1 MEREEEIR
9 LAAYYLWESEGCPE
23 GRAVEHWAQAE
34 LLCQKSN
41 DLEAATEDTQP
52 IEPQA
57 MAVEPAAAE
66 AVSASEKKPVQKRA
80 ARTAKRPETKAA
92 PRRRT
97 TEKTVS

>member
-9 LAAYYLWESEGCPE
+9 LAAYYLWEREGCPE

-57 MAVEPAAAE
+57 MAVEPVAAE
-66 AVSASEKKPVQKRA
+66 AVSASEK
-80 ARTAKRPETKAA
+80 RPPILASSRYAIWNSDALTID
-92 PRRRT
+92 
-97 TEKTVS
+97 

>member
-9 LAAYYLWESEGCPE
+9 LMAYYHWEKEGCPE
-23 GRAVEHWAQAE
+23 GRAAEHWVEAE
-34 LLCQKSN
+34 SLCQNSN

-80 ARTAKRPETKAA
+80 AKTAKRPETKPA